1 MITCKVCKNQEYHG
15 VVFCSECGSQ
25 IAFASEELV
34 NTLIY
39 PNQNRSLEVDFT
51 QTIPKKLLDERS
63 FILYSTQRDEVIDIP
78 DQNEFT
84 IGRYADGQVITPDV
98 DLNNY
103 DAFDMGISRLHA
115 TIRIDPAKNK
125 VFVVDLGSA
134 NGSSVN
140 GYEIPANS
148 EVPLNHGDV
157 LSLGKF
163 DMKVIFPE
171 DMKEGR

>member
-1 MITCKVCKNQEYHG
+1 MITCKVCSNKEYPG
-15 VVFCSECGSQ
+15 TLFCSECGSQ
-25 IAFASEELV
+25 LVFATDLAV

-39 PNQNRSLEVDFT
+39 PSQARSLEIDISN
-51 QTIPKKLLDERS
+51 TIPKKLLENKS
-63 FILYSTQRDEVIDIP
+63 FILYYPDAEEVINIP

-84 IGRYADGQVITPDV
+84 IGRFVEGQVITPDV
-98 DLNNY
+98 DLNPFEAY
-103 DAFDMGISRLHA
+103 DKGVSRLHA
-115 TIRIDPAKNK
+115 TIRIDKEK
-125 VFVVDLGSA
+125 EKIYVIDLGSA

-163 DMKVIFPE
+163 NMRVILP
-171 DMKEGR
+171 KELE